1 MKNLFLHNQILV
13 NSILANQNYLWLV
26 GRMGPA
32 MMYSS
37 NQNSLRNIAKHH
49 CLSLIIYIE
58 LFESTQSFAVIIVSR
73 AFMPIC
79 INSRILVVKVIFSV

>member
-26 GRMGPA
+26 GRTGPA

-49 CLSLIIYIE
+49 CLSLIIYVE
-58 LFESTQSFAVIIVSR
+58 LFESTQSFRGYHCLAR
-73 AFMPIC
+73 FYANMY
-79 INSRILVVKVIFSV
+79 